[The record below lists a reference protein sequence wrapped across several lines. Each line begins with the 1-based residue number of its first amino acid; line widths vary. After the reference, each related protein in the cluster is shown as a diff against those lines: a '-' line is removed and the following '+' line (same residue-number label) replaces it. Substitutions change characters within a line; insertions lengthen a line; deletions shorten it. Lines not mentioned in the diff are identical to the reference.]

1 MLRPLSG
8 KRKVR
13 CSENL
18 RRSFRRKE
26 MKTAPQVLH
35 YLYALRN
42 YIEHRDLR
50 GRKHQRTGARPHA
63 HGLIEEPGVG
73 NRA

>member
-18 RRSFRRKE
+18 RRSFKQK
-26 MKTAPQVLH
+26 MLKTAPQVLL

-42 YIEHRDLR
+42 DIEHRDLR
-50 GRKHQRTGARPHA
+50 GRKH
-63 HGLIEEPGVG
+63 
-73 NRA
+73 